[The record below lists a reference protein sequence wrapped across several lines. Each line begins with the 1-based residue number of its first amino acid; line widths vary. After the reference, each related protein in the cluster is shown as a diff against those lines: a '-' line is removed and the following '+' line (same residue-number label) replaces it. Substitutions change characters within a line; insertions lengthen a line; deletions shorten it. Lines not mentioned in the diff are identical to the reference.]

1 MVDINVLNWFCCMQ
15 FVLAV
20 FLKTGLKLHLS
31 MVIQIS
37 EIFIGGHEVAEVASF
52 LFAGCWG
59 MIFFKAPKESL
70 SPSVLPSP
78 YP

>member
-1 MVDINVLNWFCCMQ
+1 
-15 FVLAV
+15 
-20 FLKTGLKLHLS
+20 

-70 SPSVLPSP
+70 SLCSSFSLPLDFLP
-78 YP
+78 LCLQ

>member
-1 MVDINVLNWFCCMQ
+1 MQ

-31 MVIQIS
+31 MVIPIS
-37 EIFIGGHEVAEVASF
+37 EIFIGGCEVAEVASF

-59 MIFFKAPKESL
+59 MIFFKAPEESL
-70 SPSVLPSP
+70 SLCSPFSLPLDLLP
-78 YP
+78 LCLQ

>member
-1 MVDINVLNWFCCMQ
+1 
-15 FVLAV
+15 
-20 FLKTGLKLHLS
+20 

-52 LFAGCWG
+52 LFAVCWG

-70 SPSVLPSP
+70 SLCPPFSLPLDLLP
-78 YP
+78 LRLG